1 MLPAQ
6 IWWQDPMKLSCVFLF
21 STQHRKNKEKNKQT
35 KLYLYYLSYTII
47 CRVARKIFAQF
58 DKWNCRVH
66 YSWEIKEM
74 FVGKCPCKQIM
85 LQQLISFLQ
94 RGQWKTY
101 QHKKSCPGQSWSWSA
116 LVSNVRS
123 STSLYYISL
132 WSGFRN
138 IDDPK
143 TERLSDWATHQVISN
158 QYSLGQLRTLKPKYC
173 WIGWLL

>member
-6 IWWQDPMKLSCVFLF
+6 IWWQDPMKFSSAFLF
-21 STQHRKNKEKNKQT
+21 PTQYRKNKEKNKQT
-35 KLYLYYLSYTII
+35 KLYLYLIVIVYNNLQGCTKNICTIWQM
-47 CRVARKIFAQF
+47 KLQ
-58 DKWNCRVH
+58 
-66 YSWEIKEM
+66 SPL
-74 FVGKCPCKQIM
+74 FVGNKGNVCGKMP
-85 LQQLISFLQ
+85 LQADNAPTINLFFLQ

-123 STSLYYISL
+123 RTSQYYISL

-143 TERLSDWATHQVISN
+143 TERLSGWATHQVISN
-158 QYSLGQLRTLKPKYC
+158 Q
-173 WIGWLL
+173 